1 MFAKSGE
8 ILTRRIRKTGFECM
22 LRQEIGWF
30 DDHKNNPGA
39 LSARLATDA
48 AYVKGVSGLF
58 INFVFIYIFI
68 FPSRESD

>member
-8 ILTRRIRKTGFECM
+8 ILTRRIRKLGFQAM

-30 DDHKNNPGA
+30 DDSKNSPGA

-48 AYVKGVSGLF
+48 ALVKGVRITFYHF
-58 INFVFIYIFI
+58 IKKLRAEF
-68 FPSRESD
+68 